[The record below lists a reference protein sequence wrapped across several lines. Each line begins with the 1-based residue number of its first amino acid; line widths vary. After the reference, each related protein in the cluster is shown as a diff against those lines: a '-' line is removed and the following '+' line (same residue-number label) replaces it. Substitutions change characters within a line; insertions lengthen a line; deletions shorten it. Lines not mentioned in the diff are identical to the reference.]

1 MSNYTATD
9 FFPTWYKSTKL
20 SATPEQINARLAA
33 IDELVHTNE
42 IPFWLDIIRISNG
55 LPPADNTS
63 TSRFVKIFQDEDN
76 TFPIT
81 NNTQLLKVLAAS
93 AVCFKLE
100 AEDLETEDEEAE
112 EEEEE
117 EQQGQPNDQSKE
129 DEEDDATII
138 TNVNTAISLC
148 ITNVNFLG
156 QFKDDPVIPVMT
168 YAQNYLESKPYYQRM
183 REHEEQT
190 NNLDEIVEKLGEE
203 EDLTHEQQVTIVNS
217 IQQLHKENNML
228 SEELNVLSW
237 IFGEYSKLA
246 NCFFQDAGT
255 SLMMIYGPIELHEKT
270 STLHYIN
277 SARGFLHRILSIALG
292 SKKATTVSVVDS
304 INAIPADFKAG
315 LVKQYKAHISELTPY
330 LLAVSKS
337 TEVNAGDDY
346 SAPVKKQTGGG
357 DIKKTFKPD
366 VMAIQI
372 YKEIVFINTL
382 ENV

>member
-9 FFPTWYKSTKL
+9 FFPTWYKATKL
-20 SATPEQINARLAA
+20 SATPDQLKSRLAA
-33 IDELVHTNE
+33 IDELVNTNE

-55 LPPADNTS
+55 LQPADDGS
-63 TSRFVKIFQDEDN
+63 ISRFVKTFQDEDN
-76 TFPIT
+76 TFPLT
-81 NNTQLLKVLAAS
+81 NNAQLLKVLAAS

-100 AEDLETEDEEAE
+100 AEDLETEDEEEEE

-117 EQQGQPNDQSKE
+117 EQGEPNDQS
-129 DEEDDATII
+129 EEADASVI
-138 TNVNTAISLC
+138 TDVNTAISLC
-148 ITNVNFLG
+148 VTNINFLG
-156 QFKDDPVIPVMT
+156 QFKDDGTIPVLT

-183 REHEEQT
+183 REHEGQA
-190 NNLDEIVEKLGEE
+190 
-203 EDLTHEQQVTIVNS
+203 EDLDKVAEKFNTTTALNKDDHQVIVNS
-217 IQQLHKENNML
+217 IQQVQKENNML

-277 SARGFLHRILSIALG
+277 SARGFLHRILSIALA
-292 SKKATTVSVVDS
+292 SKKATPVSVADS
-304 INAIPADFKAG
+304 INAIPADFKTS
-315 LVKQYKAHISELTPY
+315 LVKKYKAHISELTPY
-330 LLAVSKS
+330 LFAVSKS

-346 SAPVKKQTGGG
+346 AAPVKKQTNGG